1 MKKFLIAAAAATLML
16 TGGLTTNADAGWFGN
31 TRALGDPEIYQP
43 EVSRSEQ
50 RYQPRS
56 NNSEARGSSRA
67 PRAYMIFCLR
77 NPGECK
83 PTRSATSVAYSPQ
96 LVAKLNRV
104 NNEVNRAINWTGD
117 RGDVWRVGGSSGDCE
132 DFALTKRSK
141 LIQLGVPAGALR
153 MAVVRTSKGE
163 GHAVLVVKTSK
174 GDLVLDNIKKTIVSR
189 QQTDYR
195 WIAIASQNPSA
206 WQKL

>member
-1 MKKFLIAAAAATLML
+1 MAAAACNSFKA
-16 TGGLTTNADAGWFGN
+16 FG
-31 TRALGDPEIYQP
+31 R
-43 EVSRSEQ
+43 
-50 RYQPRS
+50 
-56 NNSEARGSSRA
+56 
-67 PRAYMIFCLR
+67 
-77 NPGECK
+77 
-83 PTRSATSVAYSPQ
+83 
-96 LVAKLNRV
+96 
-104 NNEVNRAINWTGD
+104 
-117 RGDVWRVGGSSGDCE
+117 
-132 DFALTKRSK
+132 
-141 LIQLGVPAGALR
+141 ALR

>member
-1 MKKFLIAAAAATLML
+1 MKTFLIAAATGALML
-16 TGGLTTNADAGWFGN
+16 ASGLATDANAGWFGN
-31 TRALGDPEIYQP
+31 TRALGEPELFQP
-43 EVSRSEQ
+43 EVSRSPQ
-50 RYQPRS
+50 TYKPRGNPETFTATS
-56 NNSEARGSSRA
+56 A

-77 NPGECK
+77 NPGECR
-83 PTRSATSVAYSPQ
+83 PAQSSDTVAYSPQ

-104 NNEVNRAINWTGD
+104 NNEVNRSIRWTGD
-117 RGDVWRVGGSSGDCE
+117 QGDVWRIGGQTGDCE

-141 LIQLGVPAGALR
+141 LIRLGVPAGALR

-195 WIAIASQNPSA
+195 WIAMASSNPAA
-206 WQKL
+206 WKKL